1 MIGLTNSVNVAG
13 SSGGGDVIYAA
24 NDSSGTIAAGDKVWL
39 NFRSLDEI
47 VKQSK
52 NRSNSD
58 YCYYY
63 PVGGE
68 MYVAGYLGVARCVY
82 DETSQS
88 WTELVLNSNNIGM
101 NFVQTFND
109 NTVALRDFNRFV
121 RDDLVSAVIANGEV
135 NPSMNGLYLGDN
147 LSIYSTATDNIL
159 TLQEYNPL
167 TGVSGEIY
175 YTFPNNGYIYGAWLN
190 GTYLITMQNNSNP
203 TLRFYDVT
211 NKASPVLLN
220 TQNMSVGA
228 LQLRTATG
236 TSVGDYLFG
245 VDSYNSNDYY
255 NVGVLRIYQISET
268 PSLVD
273 PVGLPEELENLI
285 GQNASVIYDIRTKI
299 LTVGTHDSVYAWRF
313 NETDRT
319 FSRLNVNIDV
329 TEITNIHADGVFI
342 LSLTDDLSTAA
353 LGYRRSSSSSVY
365 PVTVLY
371 KFTDGSG
378 WTIVDENAVNSL
390 TITGFATGETDA
402 EGKYEINTVL
412 PDEVMLTVNVTP
424 DPDSFTFTGEAQ

>member
-39 NFRSLDEI
+39 NFRSLDETA
-47 VKQSK
+47 KQVTD
-52 NRSNSD
+52 RISNNA
-58 YCYYY
+58 YYYYY
-63 PVGGE
+63 PMGRE
-68 MYVAGYLGVARCVY
+68 MYVAGQPGVARCVY

-88 WTELVLNSNNIGM
+88 WTELVLNSNIIGM

-109 NTVALRDFNRFV
+109 NTVALRNFGFIRKNTTPV
-121 RDDLVSAVIANGEV
+121 VIANGEV
-135 NPSMNGLYLGDN
+135 NPSMNGIYLGDD
-147 LSIYSTATDNIL
+147 LSIYSTATENIL

-167 TGVSGEIY
+167 TGVLGEIY

-190 GTYLITMQNNSNP
+190 GSYLITMQERSNP
-203 TLRFYDVT
+203 TFRFYDVT
-211 NKASPVLLN
+211 DKTSPVLLN
-220 TQNMSVGA
+220 TQNLTGD
-228 LQLRTATG
+228 LELRTATG

-245 VDSYNSNDYY
+245 VSNWGASDYY
-255 NVGVLRIYQISET
+255 GVGGLRIYQINET

-273 PVGLPEELENLI
+273 PVGLPEDLENLI

-299 LTVGTHDSVYAWRF
+299 LTVGTHDSIYAWKF
-313 NETDRT
+313 NETNKT
-319 FSRLNVNIDV
+319 FSRLNVDIDV
-329 TEITNIHADGVFI
+329 TEFTNIHADGVFI
-342 LSLTDDLSTAA
+342 LSLTDDLTTAA
-353 LGYRRSSSSSVY
+353 LGYRRSSSNLVY
-365 PVTVLY
+365 PTTVLY
-371 KFTDGSG
+371 KFIEGSG
-378 WTIVDENAVNSL
+378 WTIVDESAVNSL

-412 PDEVMLTVNVTP
+412 PDEVMITVNVTP